1 MLKSQPR
8 FYLFKLKILN
18 ILTKKKIK
26 TAMKLD
32 SEVKKAKIVIIN
44 IDFHMKILKI

>member
-26 TAMKLD
+26 ILGKLG
-32 SEVKKAKIVIIN
+32 S
-44 IDFHMKILKI
+44 